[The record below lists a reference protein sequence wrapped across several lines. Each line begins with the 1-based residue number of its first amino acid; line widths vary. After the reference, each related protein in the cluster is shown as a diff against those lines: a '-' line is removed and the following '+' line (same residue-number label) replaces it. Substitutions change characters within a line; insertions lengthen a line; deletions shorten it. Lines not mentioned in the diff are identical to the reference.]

1 MSNDFKL
8 IMENWNNYVDLV
20 ETDVDTNIYLMNE
33 GKFEK
38 SSFSL
43 LLEQA
48 DQGIISYEQ
57 MYETWE
63 KSFDYEMSL
72 LEEQF
77 KFMDKVKAG
86 FDKTKQFFSKAAIKI
101 RNVFF
106 SAGMQLIKMIGR
118 SLDKGLKTVAKF
130 VGLAGRFARS
140 VVSIDLKKLIITVA
154 CIIVLFLL
162 EQILGSPEA
171 LAAMKGQGAEFTQI
185 MVDTLKGA
193 TSELGRIAGER
204 APIADKF
211 EIAETT
217 IKAVQEIDALAK
229 SPDVENVQDLK
240 GKVGALIRQAYAY
253 VLDLIQI
260 IKDESLPTEE
270 REATLKALKDLAK
283 QGASTKV
290 YSN

>member
-77 KFMDKVKAG
+77 MDKVKAG
-86 FDKTKQFFSKAAIKI
+86 FDKTKEFISKAAIKI

-118 SLDKGLKTVAKF
+118 SLDKGVKTVAKF
-130 VGLAGRFARS
+130 IGLAGRFARS
-140 VVSIDLKKLIITVA
+140 VVSIELKKIIITVA
-154 CIIVLFLL
+154 CIIVLFAL
-162 EQILGSPEA
+162 EQILANPEA
-171 LAAMKGQGAEFTQI
+171 LAAMKGQGAEFTQV

-193 TSELGRIAGER
+193 TSELGRAAGER

-229 SPDVENVQDLK
+229 SPDVENVQELK
-240 GKVGALIRQAYAY
+240 GKVGTLIRQAYAY

>member
-20 ETDVDTNIYLMNE
+20 EADVDTNIYLMNE

-86 FDKTKQFFSKAAIKI
+86 FDKTNIGIEILNFTDNINVMQIKTFGNSFI
-101 RNVFF
+101 
-106 SAGMQLIKMIGR
+106 S
-118 SLDKGLKTVAKF
+118 
-130 VGLAGRFARS
+130 
-140 VVSIDLKKLIITVA
+140 
-154 CIIVLFLL
+154 
-162 EQILGSPEA
+162 
-171 LAAMKGQGAEFTQI
+171 
-185 MVDTLKGA
+185 
-193 TSELGRIAGER
+193 
-204 APIADKF
+204 
-211 EIAETT
+211 TT
-217 IKAVQEIDALAK
+217 
-229 SPDVENVQDLK
+229 N
-240 GKVGALIRQAYAY
+240 
-253 VLDLIQI
+253 
-260 IKDESLPTEE
+260 
-270 REATLKALKDLAK
+270 ATLSRK
-283 QGASTKV
+283 SISI
-290 YSN
+290 YSIFFNEK